1 MVLCLP
7 ARIRIAAATACVQAS
22 SYSQVHAAT
31 ALLKAGP
38 PPGVQS
44 FCIYGASSDTP
55 LSLKYE
61 RPLLAGQ
68 PNDMP
73 SVDAVGKGDGV
84 VNLESLRL
92 CKR

>member
-1 MVLCLP
+1 VSLLLLLLLL
-7 ARIRIAAATACVQAS
+7 VSLVSQAY

-55 LSLKYE
+55 LSLRYE